1 MKKAFIYSNNDGCQR
16 NLLAGNL
23 FKTFF
28 LENNFRITNKPQD
41 ADFILLNTC
50 AFTTEKEDDCINAIT
65 KFSQIK
71 KTDAKIVVC
80 GCLPSINGKRL
91 RGVFKGSSISFDR
104 LSTLKDVINSKT
116 DISEIPNNY
125 IKMKTSLMIK
135 IGYVVKDGIKSLYHL
150 LGKYFSLNPAV
161 ERLFFSDCDTSGYAS
176 NMFYIKIAKG
186 CRNTCTY
193 CAIKRAKGDLK
204 SRPISTI
211 TNEFRRG
218 ISEGYTRFM
227 LVAEDVGCYG
237 VDRGGNLIELLR
249 DIFTIPGN
257 YTVSFNNIHPKW
269 LMLILDDLMPFLKT
283 GKIGIICV
291 PVQSGSDRILSLMGR
306 GHNIRQFKEA
316 IHTIRKEAPA
326 VSIKTHLMVGFPGET
341 DKCFKDTVMLLDEI
355 KFDHVVIFEYS
366 SRPGTISSTMI
377 NPISDMVKRKRYR
390 LLNRKAV
397 FNKLSNK
404 IRLLLNT
411 FG

>member
-1 MKKAFIYSNNDGCQR
+1 MKKAFIYSNNSGCQR
-16 NLLAGNL
+16 NLLAENL

-28 LENNFRITNKPQD
+28 LENNFRITNKLQD

-80 GCLPSINGKRL
+80 GCLPSINRKRL
-91 RGVFKGSSISFDR
+91 RGVFKGSSIRFDR
-104 LSTLKDVINSKT
+104 LTVLKDVINSKK
-116 DISEIPNNY
+116 DISGISNNY
-125 IKMKTSLMIK
+125 IKIKANLTMKMR
-135 IGYVVKDGIKSLYHL
+135 YWVKDGIKPLYHL
-150 LGKYFSLNPAV
+150 LCQYFSLNPAV
-161 ERLFFSDCDTSGYAS
+161 ERLFFSDCDTSGYAR

-204 SRPISTI
+204 SKPVSTI
-211 TNEFRRG
+211 INEFRRG

-237 VDRGGNLIELLR
+237 VDIDRNLIELLR
-249 DIFTIPGN
+249 SIFVIPGN

-269 LMLILDDLMPFLKT
+269 LMLMLDDLIPFLKMK
-283 GKIGIICV
+283 KIEMICV
-291 PVQSGSDRILSLMGR
+291 PVQSGSDRVLSLMGR

-341 DKCFKDTVMLLDEI
+341 DKYFKDTVMLLDEI
-355 KFDHVVIFEYS
+355 KFDHVTIFEYS

-377 NPISDMVKRKRYR
+377 NPISDVVKRKRYR
-390 LLNRKAV
+390 SLNRKAV

-404 IRLLLNT
+404 IRLLLNP